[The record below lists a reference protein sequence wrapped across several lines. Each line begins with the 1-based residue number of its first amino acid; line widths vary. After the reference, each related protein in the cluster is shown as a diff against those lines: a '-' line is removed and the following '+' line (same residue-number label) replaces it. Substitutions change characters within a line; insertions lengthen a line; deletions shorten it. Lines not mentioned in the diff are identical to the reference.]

1 MKIENSQVRLDNYIR
16 DVQSGKIL
24 SGRLVKLAVERY
36 VRDLESNQYQFNAD
50 KFNRCCDFIGKMK
63 HYVGKHRGKPFLL
76 EGWQLF
82 IVANIVALYIK
93 DTDTR
98 KYTYSYIQIARKNG
112 KTFLASA
119 LSLYFLIADAE
130 YSAEVVLA
138 ANTFQQS
145 QLLYNVCYTLMA
157 QMDPRYKFHNV
168 HRGKDIEYF
177 PTRSILHTIASKSRG
192 LDGFNASF
200 GIIDEYHAAPDSSVR
215 NVIAS
220 SMGMRENPHLMTITT
235 AGFDMESVCYQL
247 RNDCVD
253 VLNGIKEDTNLFGM
267 IFELDADDDYA
278 DEKNWIKSNPNLDLT
293 VRKDWLRDQITSA
306 QMFKNEEV
314 NVLTK
319 NMNMWINGSYTW
331 IEDKYIL
338 QSMTDFPDFVK
349 EDVIAYVGVDLSSVS
364 DLTAVNFL
372 IKHNDIYYFDTRYYL
387 PQQYKTDSQYNR
399 MKFEEWAR
407 NGHLTLTPGNVTDYD
422 YILKDILKYPYYIR
436 AIYYDSYNATQF
448 AINATQEGI
457 ECIPYSQSTGS
468 FNRPTKELE
477 RLILSGQVIFKKN
490 PITVYCYRN
499 VVLKQDMY
507 GNVKPDKSNR
517 EKKIDGVIAQIMS
530 MAGYLLDPV
539 SPSIF

>member
-1 MKIENSQVRLDNYIR
+1 LKIENSQVRLDNYIR